1 MGEEETGWKGA
12 GKKGLIGEADREG
25 RLEEEAQ
32 EPEHWASVL
41 KGAWSLEM

>member
-1 MGEEETGWKGA
+1 MGEEESGWKGA
-12 GKKGLIGEADREG
+12 GKKGFIGEVDREG

-32 EPEHWASVL
+32 EPEHRANIL